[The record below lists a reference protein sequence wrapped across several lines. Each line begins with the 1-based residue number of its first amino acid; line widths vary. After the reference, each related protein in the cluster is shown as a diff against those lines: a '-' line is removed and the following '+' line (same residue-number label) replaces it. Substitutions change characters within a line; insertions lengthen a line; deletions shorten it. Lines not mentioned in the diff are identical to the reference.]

1 MAWIWGSPCCAEG
14 TQCLDSI
21 LQFWIPT
28 ILASIATSLPIIFPF
43 FNRVWLDQERALR
56 EMSRSPVL
64 LPMDDSSTANV
75 SLLKLD
81 LHNIGLVTK
90 YQLLVY
96 QFIWVLWLQS
106 YRMMKNWA
114 MLMNFVKL
122 VLTMEVRGLNST
134 CMVRVIS
141 LLHLTVM
148 GHVCFRRSKRTQVKL
163 HSGG

>member
-1 MAWIWGSPCCAEG
+1 MSGFDPAVLNPNHLSFHCYLI
-14 TQCLDSI
+14 THN
-21 LQFWIPT
+21 
-28 ILASIATSLPIIFPF
+28 FPL

-96 QFIWVLWLQS
+96 QFIWVL
-106 YRMMKNWA
+106 
-114 MLMNFVKL
+114 
-122 VLTMEVRGLNST
+122 
-134 CMVRVIS
+134 
-141 LLHLTVM
+141 
-148 GHVCFRRSKRTQVKL
+148 
-163 HSGG
+163 